1 MAIYRVNEQTANLY
15 EPGHPAVLRLIKQ
28 TIEAADKAGIG
39 VSLCGEMSGEPVLAL
54 ILLGMNL
61 KEFSMS
67 PQSLLQI
74 KKLVRSVKLEDA
86 RRMVQEIMKFP
97 TGQEVEEYSRKRL
110 KELAPNV
117 FDIETEK

>member
-1 MAIYRVNEQTANLY
+1 
-15 EPGHPAVLRLIKQ
+15 
-28 TIEAADKAGIG
+28 
-39 VSLCGEMSGEPVLAL
+39 MSGEPVLAL

-74 KKLVRSVKLEDA
+74 KKLIRSVKLDDA
-86 RRMVQEIMKFP
+86 KSMVDEIMKFS